1 MSKDRMRSVDST
13 VKKEL
18 ALLFAKDVVPNFDC
32 LITLTDVKT
41 SADLRHCQVYVSI
54 MGAANQKHK
63 VMKYLENNTQEY
75 YSYLGSRIRM
85 KYTPSLNWNFDD
97 TAEKADKIS
106 SLLKNL
112 DIPKDS

>member
-18 ALLFAKDVVPNFDC
+18 ALLFAKDVVPNFEC

-41 SADLRHCQVYVSI
+41 SADLRHCQVYVSVL
-54 MGAANQKHK
+54 GSSAQKHK
-63 VMKYLENNTQEY
+63 VMKYLETNKQEY
-75 YSYLGSRIRM
+75 YSHLGSRLRM

-97 TAEKADKIS
+97 TAEKADRIS
-106 SLLKNL
+106 SLLENL
-112 DIPKDS
+112 DIPKDK